1 MAIVNSGSYF
11 IVPGSGRHV
20 DPEQVPPVD
29 WENMRL
35 RAPERRD
42 HVASG
47 CHTCRVSF
55 RTGSTDKMMMKLTY
69 SGWRRWGNAGD
80 TGGSGPPYSEA
91 EGVEILIIATGSDMS
106 GSTNKGFWGPKARLS
121 CLYTQL

>member
-1 MAIVNSGSYF
+1 
-11 IVPGSGRHV
+11 V